1 MIFTSPY
8 PDVDIPSI
16 ALTEFVLEHSAA
28 YGDKPALIDAPT
40 GRTYTHAQ
48 TAAAIA
54 AAAGALARQG
64 IGQGDVVAL
73 YAPNSPEYVI
83 AFHAV
88 AVLGAVCTTINP
100 IYTVD
105 ELAFQLQHSGARALL
120 AGPEA
125 LERGREAAGHSGVD
139 AVGVIDDLLE
149 GDPGDGPRTTPAG
162 PDDLVALPYSS
173 GTTGL
178 PKGVMLTHRNLVA
191 NILQSTA
198 QQPVTA
204 DDTLVGIL
212 PLFHI
217 YGLTVVMNAVL
228 RNGATLVTVP
238 RFDLEGYLGLVQEHR
253 ATKAHLVPPIV
264 LALAKSPVVE
274 RYDLSSLTLV
284 NSGAA
289 PLSAEVQQAAAERI
303 GCPVVQGYGMTES
316 SPVTHVTPV
325 DPARHRLGSIGPP
338 VPNTECRIVD
348 VANGDELGP
357 GEEGEVCV
365 RGPQVMRGYLD
376 DPAATAA
383 TIDAD
388 GWLHTGDVGRADDD
402 GYVVLVDRVKELIK
416 CNGYQ
421 VAPAELEAVLV
432 AHPAV
437 AEAAVVGRPDEA
449 AGEVPKAFVALSGEA
464 TAEEIMAFVAER
476 VAPYKRLR
484 ACEVIDEIPK
494 SPSGKILRRVLNERG
509 S

>member
-8 PDVDIPSI
+8 PDVVIPSI
-16 ALTEFVLEHSAA
+16 ALTEFVLEHSAE

-40 GRTYTHAQ
+40 GRTYSHAQ
-48 TAAAIA
+48 TADAIA
-54 AAAGALARQG
+54 TGAGVLARRG
-64 IGQGDVVAL
+64 VGRGDVVAL

-120 AGPEA
+120 AGPDA
-125 LERGREAAGHSGVD
+125 VDRGREAASRAGVD
-139 AVGVIDDLLE
+139 EVGVIDELLD
-149 GDPGDGPRTTPAG
+149 GDPGDGARDTPGG
-162 PDDLVALPYSS
+162 PDDVVALPYSS

-204 DDTLVGIL
+204 DDTLVSVL

-228 RNGATLVTVP
+228 RNGATMVTVP

-253 ATKAHLVPPIV
+253 ATKAFLVPPIV
-264 LALAKSPVVE
+264 LALAKSPLVE
-274 RYDLSSLTLV
+274 RYDLSSLALI
-284 NSGAA
+284 NCGAA
-289 PLSAEVQQAAAERI
+289 PLSAEVQRAAAERI

-325 DPARHRLGSIGPP
+325 DPARHKLGSIGPP

-348 VANGDELGP
+348 VASGDELGP
-357 GEEGEVCV
+357 GEDGEVCV

-388 GWLHTGDVGRADDD
+388 GWLHTGDIGRADED

-437 AEAAVVGRPDEA
+437 AEAAVVGRPDDE